1 MTEQL
6 TFDDGDPMTSQLD
19 DPLDRTLEEGAADR
33 ERAAL
38 LKARVMGRTW
48 QEVPKGYYA
57 IPVHDWLE
65 WMDRDC
71 EGEANVIAY
80 RMFSRTE
87 ARTCKTG
94 RVIGKN
100 RFITGAVWIL
110 PGADPRRVRDEID
123 GDDQMVRE
131 WVGQGGHI
139 KQIVDTILL
148 DIADQD
154 SFRAQYGRITGR
166 CGHCRKA
173 LTDPKSK
180 LIGIGP
186 DCRGYR

>member
-1 MTEQL
+1 METH
-6 TFDDGDPMTSQLD
+6 LD
-19 DPLDRTLEEGAADR
+19 DPFELSPEER
-33 ERAAL
+33 EANRQRAAEHR
-38 LKARVMGRTW
+38 ARVMARTW

-57 IPVHDWLE
+57 LPVTDWHE
-65 WMDRDC
+65 WMNRDC
-71 EGEANVIAY
+71 EGEANIIAY

-87 ARTCKTG
+87 ARTCRNG
-94 RVIGKN
+94 RVIGRN
-100 RFITGAVWIL
+100 RFITGAVWVE
-110 PGADPRRVRDEID
+110 PGADPERVRAEIRDDDELA
-123 GDDQMVRE
+123 RE
-131 WVGQGGHI
+131 WLGAGGEL
-139 KQIVDTILL
+139 KQVIDSILL

-154 SFRAQYGRITGR
+154 SFRAQYGKITGR

>member
-1 MTEQL
+1 VEST
-6 TFDDGDPMTSQLD
+6 LD
-19 DPLDRTLEEGAADR
+19 DPFGRTPEEATADR
-33 ERAAL
+33 ERARQV
-38 LKARVMGRTW
+38 KARVAGRDW
-48 QEVPKGYYA
+48 HEVPKGYYA
-57 IPVHDWLE
+57 IPVHDWAE
-65 WMDRDC
+65 WMNRDC

-87 ARTCKTG
+87 AKTCKTG
-94 RVIGKN
+94 RVIGRDK
-100 RFITGAVWIL
+100 FITGAVWIL
-110 PGADPRRVRDEID
+110 PGADPQRVRDEISD
-123 GDDQMVRE
+123 DDQMARE
-131 WVGQGGHI
+131 WLGAGGHI
-139 KQIVDTILL
+139 KQIVDTIML

-154 SFRAQYGRITGR
+154 LFRAQYGKVTGR